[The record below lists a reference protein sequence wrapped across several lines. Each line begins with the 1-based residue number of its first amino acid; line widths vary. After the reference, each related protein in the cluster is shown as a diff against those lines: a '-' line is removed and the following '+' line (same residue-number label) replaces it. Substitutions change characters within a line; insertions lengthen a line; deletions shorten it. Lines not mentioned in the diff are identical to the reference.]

1 MARPKKARLSYV
13 QVDVDFVNSNQ
24 FRLLRHYLKENGCDM
39 SDMEIFG
46 CVVSLWASTL
56 RENFSDLH
64 HELLGPLSNFNG
76 DKSYWV
82 EGLLFSGIVK
92 KGVTKNTVTVAGRD
106 RYDALLEHRAR
117 TNERVRKHREKR
129 KKIVEESDPCNGCN
143 APVTGGNGKAAPQSK
158 SKSKS
163 KDISDTPSLFSPPSV
178 ETGHGSDGAQN
189 RGENFKN
196 KDFSGDELEPLRVK
210 ASGKSARLD
219 GQAEGEPEGPRLR
232 VVEPEVVEAG
242 EEEILR
248 APTKTQG
255 EVAVTQADLERLEE
269 MFPQL
274 DVRARLERSI
284 DWLRH
289 QCPPYRRPTK
299 RGLPRWLTNQCSMAM
314 ERNMFQKDRGS
325 PLMDDRGSAGGLPA
339 TKEQRR
345 LETNRRVGEAWLR
358 KSLENSD

>member
-24 FRLLRHYLKENGCDM
+24 FRLLKHYLQEKGCDM

-64 HELLGPLSNFNG
+64 HEQVAPLSNFFRG
-76 DKSYWV
+76 KSCWL
-82 EGLLFSGIVK
+82 EGLLYSGLVK

-106 RYDALLEHRAR
+106 RYDALLEQRAR
-117 TNERVRKHREKR
+117 TNARVRKHREKR
-129 KKIVEESDPCNGCN
+129 KKIVEESEPCNGCN
-143 APVTGGNGKAAPQSK
+143 AQETVTNGKAAPQSK
-158 SKSKS
+158 SKSN
-163 KDISDTPSLFSPPSV
+163 ISDTPSLFSPPSV
-178 ETGHGSDGAQN
+178 ETGHGSVGAQN
-189 RGENFKN
+189 RGENFKS
-196 KDFSGDELEPLRVK
+196 KDFSGDELEPLHVK
-210 ASGKSARLD
+210 ASGKSARFD
-219 GQAEGEPEGPRLR
+219 DQGEGEPEGPRLR
-232 VVEPEVVEAG
+232 VVEAEVVEAG

-255 EVAVTQADLERLEE
+255 EVAITQADLDRLEE

-284 DWLRH
+284 EWLRH

-299 RGLPRWLTNQCSMAM
+299 RGLPRWLQNQCSMAM
-314 ERNMFQKDRGS
+314 ERNMFQKGRGS
-325 PLMDDRGSAGGLPA
+325 SLMDERRAAGGLPA

-345 LETNRRVGEAWLR
+345 LEANRRVGEEWLR
-358 KSLENSD
+358 KSLEKSD